1 MAKDAEQ
8 LHRIMANLKCT
19 EEEAAEIMAYD
30 KAVDK
35 GEKTPHDLTPAQ
47 NKVAQSYAR
56 TGTRKPTV
64 YKFDKKERK
73 PNEPKRELIE
83 MFAAALT
90 TQSRTRNG
98 KSTSPSTELN
108 TESSSARPA
117 SKAGRNS
124 FSRRRVRGPAGPA
137 RAEFL
142 LYHATSILSS
152 GNLHKLAPTIFPD
165 FVHFDY
171 CFLPVGM
178 LYYTCQGERMKSPK
192 GPR

>member
-8 LHRIMANLKCT
+8 LQRIMTNLKCT

-73 PNEPKRELIE
+73 PNEPKRELIQIITD
-83 MFAAALT
+83 ALIEQGMIDDNSLHIENVERQIDFT
-90 TQSRTRNG
+90 FNG
-98 KSTSPSTELN
+98 TKYRIVL
-108 TESSSARPA
+108 SA
-117 SKAGRNS
+117 
-124 FSRRRVRGPAGPA
+124 
-137 RAEFL
+137 
-142 LYHATSILSS
+142 
-152 GNLHKLAPTIFPD
+152 
-165 FVHFDY
+165 
-171 CFLPVGM
+171 
-178 LYYTCQGERMKSPK
+178 
-192 GPR
+192 PRK